1 MTCKACERS
10 NGTSFC
16 EPLMEDVF
24 YQLEDLSR
32 NEKRVAMVTLVATR
46 GTSPKKEGAKMWVGE
61 SGHLL
66 GSVTIGGCVD
76 ARVIEASEQA
86 LTSFEPQMLSM
97 NLGEE
102 DAWEGGFTCAG
113 TIDILIEP
121 VDLEN
126 PRNPLLNVYRT
137 VGREVES
144 GKCVVVA
151 TPLDRPATKLIVF
164 YDGRV
169 SGELGTPE
177 LDRGAREIARDLIR
191 KRASR
196 TIALDSEAASADVF
210 FEVHGPAETLIVF
223 GAGQVSMSLVS
234 LAKNIGLRTIVVD
247 GRPRFATKE
256 RFPDADDLLI
266 GIPSEIARGLRYT
279 SSTFVV
285 LAAHDYKY
293 DVPVLK
299 IVLKTEVPYIG
310 MLGSKRRGE
319 AILKFLEE
327 SGVDRQSLNR
337 VRVPTGLDIGAVSAS
352 EIALSILAEAVAV
365 KTNRPGTPL
374 KERR

>member
-1 MTCKACERS
+1 M
-10 NGTSFC
+10 NV
-16 EPLMEDVF
+16 MEDVF
-24 YQLEDLSR
+24 DQLENLSR

-76 ARVIEASEQA
+76 ARVIEASEQVLA
-86 LTSFEPQMLSM
+86 SFEPRMISM
-97 NLGEE
+97 SLGEE

-121 VDLEN
+121 VDFGN
-126 PRNPLLNVYRT
+126 PKDPLRNIYHT

-144 GKCVVVA
+144 GKCVVIA
-151 TPLDRPATKLIVF
+151 TPLKRPASKLIV
-164 YDGRV
+164 YGDGRV
-169 SGELGTPE
+169 SGALGAAE
-177 LDRGAREIARDLIR
+177 LDRQAQEIAQELIR

-196 TIALDSEAASADVF
+196 TVALDSGISSAEVF

-223 GAGQVSMSLVS
+223 GAGHVSMPLVS
-234 LAKNIGLRTIVVD
+234 LAKNLGLRTIVVD
-247 GRPRFATKE
+247 GRPRFATRE
-256 RFPDADDLLI
+256 RFPDADELLV

-279 SSTFVV
+279 LSTFVV

-293 DVPVLK
+293 DIPILKVVLS
-299 IVLKTEVPYIG
+299 TEAAYIG
-310 MLGSKRRGE
+310 MLGSRRRGE
-319 AILKFLEE
+319 AILKFLGE
-327 SGVDRQSLNR
+327 SGVDRQALDR

-365 KTNRPGTPL
+365 KTGRPGTPL
-374 KERR
+374 RERR